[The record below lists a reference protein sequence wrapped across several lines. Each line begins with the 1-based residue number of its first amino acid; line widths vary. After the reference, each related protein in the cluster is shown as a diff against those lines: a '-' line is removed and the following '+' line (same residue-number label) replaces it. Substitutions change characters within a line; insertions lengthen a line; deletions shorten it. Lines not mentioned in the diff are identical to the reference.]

1 MTTPD
6 AMLPTFQDNEPLE
19 SQVNK
24 LANFILDTCPDQI
37 EGGAI
42 ETAVKIIAA
51 WNRRAGQA
59 HAAALLE
66 ALRDQIDGCSMI
78 VQLLSGQKNSVA
90 HSLRAM
96 LNAQIDDARAAIV
109 AAKGA

>member
-1 MTTPD
+1 MTTTPD

-24 LANFILDTCPDQI
+24 LANFILDTCPGQI

-59 HAAALLE
+59 HIAALLE
-66 ALRDQIDGCSMI
+66 ALEAVTDDLEAEIEARRCTVLPRTTERDLAT
-78 VQLLSGQKNSVA
+78 V
-90 HSLRAM
+90 RA
-96 LNAQIDDARAAIV
+96 ARAAI
-109 AAKGA
+109 AATKGA

>member
-1 MTTPD
+1 MTTTD
-6 AMLPTFQDNEPLE
+6 ALLPTFQDNEPLE

-24 LANFILDTCPDQI
+24 LANFILDTCPGQI

-59 HAAALLE
+59 HAIE
-66 ALRDQIDGCSMI
+66 AG
-78 VQLLSGQKNSVA
+78 A
-90 HSLRAM
+90 HKE
-96 LNAQIDDARAAIV
+96 QQP
-109 AAKGA
+109 